1 MKSVYRSRCVRVCVL
16 LPARKAPGRPRQG
29 LSSGQAGIHRTQPR
43 PARAPYIAHSPAPIA
58 LRQADGARTT
68 ALFLAREEYSR
79 IQWQADHNFS
89 ALPAG
94 DIGWLGAPAVLQGN
108 GAAYDVRAV
117 AGSGV
122 DASRLLTVAVYW
134 QSGSQHGLVTFER
147 LLVAHP
153 LKGSDDY
160 AGE

>member
-1 MKSVYRSRCVRVCVL
+1 MSISLRGQQGWML
-16 LPARKAPGRPRQG
+16 LETILLGFILIVGASCLPLYQQSIG
-29 LSSGQAGIHRTQPR
+29 
-43 PARAPYIAHSPAPIA
+43 

-79 IQWQADHNFS
+79 IQWRADHNFS

-94 DIGWLGAPAVLQGN
+94 DIGWLGAPAVLHGN
-108 GAAYDVRAV
+108 GGAYDVCAV
-117 AGSGV
+117 VGSGDDV
-122 DASRLLTVAVYW
+122 SRLLTVSVYW

-153 LKGSDDY
+153 LKGSGDY

>member
-1 MKSVYRSRCVRVCVL
+1 MNISLRGQQGWML
-16 LPARKAPGRPRQG
+16 LETILLG
-29 LSSGQAGIHRTQPR
+29 LILIVAVSCLPLYQQA
-43 PARAPYIAHSPAPIA
+43 IA

-94 DIGWLGAPAVLQGN
+94 DIGWLGAPAVLHGN
-108 GAAYDVRAV
+108 GGAYDVCAV
-117 AGSGV
+117 VGSGDDV
-122 DASRLLTVAVYW
+122 SRLLTVSVYW